1 MPLEERRVEI
11 NGLTPGMYV
20 CRLDRPWTETPYP
33 LQGFLV
39 ESPADIEQLRRYSSY
54 VYIDVEKSLDRSE
67 RGVLLRLGYGLPR
80 GGRPPL
86 PPPTVYRE
94 SVPLDEELPK
104 ARVAWETMR
113 ELATRF
119 VDDLRNGRRIS
130 AEEMGRAIEPIVTSV
145 IRNADA
151 FFWLES
157 ANASC
162 ISRVMPNLLAT
173 FSAVMPIG
181 VYTVG
186 IFSMASPEAEILLP
200 IIGTMLIDSAP
211 PATTMSY

>member
-94 SVPLDEELPK
+94 SVPLAD
-104 ARVAWETMR
+104 VAKFR
-113 ELATRF
+113 
-119 VDDLRNGRRIS
+119 
-130 AEEMGRAIEPIVTSV
+130 
-145 IRNADA
+145 
-151 FFWLES
+151 
-157 ANASC
+157 
-162 ISRVMPNLLAT
+162 
-173 FSAVMPIG
+173 
-181 VYTVG
+181 
-186 IFSMASPEAEILLP
+186 
-200 IIGTMLIDSAP
+200 IGTSPIRTFEWKDVGLP
-211 PATTMSY
+211 QN